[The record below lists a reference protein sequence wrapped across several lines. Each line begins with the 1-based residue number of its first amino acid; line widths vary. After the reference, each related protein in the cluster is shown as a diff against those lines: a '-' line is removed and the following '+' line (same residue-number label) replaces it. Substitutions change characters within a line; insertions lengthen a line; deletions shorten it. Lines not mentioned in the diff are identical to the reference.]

1 MQDLTEKTVLKVG
14 TVRVTNLRAIFGTK
28 SYDLTNITSSSLQVE
43 EPNLFVPIF
52 FAIVLGISA
61 VLVALSDMEEFGFW
75 LQVGL
80 YIVIAGIVF
89 FLLSRKTK
97 YRVQISNPVSKL
109 IVLETFDGD
118 YAERVVRTLNE
129 VIANF
134 DA

>member
-1 MQDLTEKTVLKVG
+1 MQDLTEKTVLKMG

-28 SYDLTNITSSSLQVE
+28 SYDLSNITSSSLQVE
-43 EPNLFVPIF
+43 EPNLFVPVF
-52 FAIVLGISA
+52 FAVILGICA
-61 VLVALSDMEEFGFW
+61 VLVALSNMEEFGFW

-129 VIANF
+129 IIANF